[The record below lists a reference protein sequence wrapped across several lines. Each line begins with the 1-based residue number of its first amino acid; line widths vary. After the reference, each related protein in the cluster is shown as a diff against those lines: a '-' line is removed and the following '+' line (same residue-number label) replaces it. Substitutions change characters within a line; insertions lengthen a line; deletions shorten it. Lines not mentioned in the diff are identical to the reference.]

1 MEQQQEAR
9 QRFQML
15 LQQLELTEDVYMS
28 FFEEGELARLT
39 VHKKNRLWHFNIKLR
54 GILPFPLY
62 QLFRTHL
69 AEKFAA
75 IAQIETTFETI
86 EKNVTEELIQAYW
99 LTIVE
104 QIDDMAPTL
113 KNCLVSQIPMWNG
126 QKITLSC
133 VQEMELMM
141 LKTKYAEKLALSYS
155 QFGFPHIAFDFMLQ
169 EETEEMR
176 EAQEAF
182 IEQKRL
188 EEAAMAQQAMQ
199 DFQKREQDKKDNPAL
214 AALGDRPFQLG
225 MQIKDDEIMEIK
237 RIVEEERRVI
247 IEGFVFDTEIK
258 ELKVAAHFYKLK
270 LPTIQIQLL

>member
-1 MEQQQEAR
+1 
-9 QRFQML
+9 
-15 LQQLELTEDVYMS
+15 
-28 FFEEGELARLT
+28 
-39 VHKKNRLWHFNIKLR
+39 
-54 GILPFPLY
+54 
-62 QLFRTHL
+62 
-69 AEKFAA
+69 
-75 IAQIETTFETI
+75 
-86 EKNVTEELIQAYW
+86 
-99 LTIVE
+99 
-104 QIDDMAPTL
+104 MAPTL

-155 QFGFPHIAFDFMLQ
+155 QFGFPQIAFDFMLQ

-214 AALGDRPFQLG
+214 AALGDR
-225 MQIKDDEIMEIK
+225 
-237 RIVEEERRVI
+237 
-247 IEGFVFDTEIK
+247 
-258 ELKVAAHFYKLK
+258 HFSSVCKLK
-270 LPTIQIQLL
+270 TMKLWKLSA